1 MNGPQM
7 TDHGVLPSYQGDNLV
22 NLMAELERRLTGG
35 SPTRGLRSDL
45 AVLIPDK
52 RNYVLLVVD
61 GLGDCQLA
69 HPSAEVLR
77 RSRRAVLRA
86 PFPTTTTVGLS
97 SVATALAPM
106 KHGVIGYTQW
116 IPDLGRVVNMLQWA
130 DKWERV
136 NYDTTGFLP
145 APNLWERLNTA
156 GVRAVISHPVI
167 FEDSPFS
174 NMVYRGAERYGY
186 SSLYGIRPSE
196 LLDDGG
202 ATLMVVYLSSVDSN
216 AHMSGQRSLGYKRAL
231 EDTSRL
237 WGRLA
242 RTLPPDTALIGTADH
257 GHCDI
262 PADGIMRLG
271 RRLIE
276 GMECWGDGRVLMFN
290 GSVEQ
295 IQHVAQRTGAQYV
308 DADRLR
314 EWLGGGDPHPTLEQ
328 FPTAALLAPP
338 DTVILPDG
346 LGAHMVGHH
355 GGITPQELLIPLL
368 VA

>member
-1 MNGPQM
+1 MAARLSFDERCVISAM
-7 TDHGVLPSYQGDNLV
+7 VGVG
-22 NLMAELERRLTGG
+22 A
-35 SPTRGLRSDL
+35 
-45 AVLIPDK
+45 
-52 RNYVLLVVD
+52 
-61 GLGDCQLA
+61 
-69 HPSAEVLR
+69 SA
-77 RSRRAVLRA
+77 
-86 PFPTTTTVGLS
+86 GQ
-97 SVATALAPM
+97 
-106 KHGVIGYTQW
+106 I
-116 IPDLGRVVNMLQWA
+116 A

-196 LLDDGG
+196 LLDDAG

-231 EDTSRL
+231 EDTGRL

-262 PADGIMRLG
+262 PADGKIRLG
-271 RRLIE
+271 RHLIE

-290 GSVEQ
+290 GPVEQ

-308 DADRLR
+308 DGDRLSGMAGR
-314 EWLGGGDPHPTLEQ
+314 WGPAPRPRTVPNRRATSTTRYCDPARRPGRAHGRPPRRHHPTRTPHP
-328 FPTAALLAPP
+328 PTSRLDQPSWDHCSHIGIASLSIQSRRVGIPP
-338 DTVILPDG
+338 DVLRAFSYPPSVNRDAG
-346 LGAHMVGHH
+346 VG
-355 GGITPQELLIPLL
+355 GRFEGKERSTLSSGSSSSQRASPEMTADEICSQLLRLAGPL
-368 VA
+368 AE

>member
-1 MNGPQM
+1 M
-7 TDHGVLPSYQGDNLV
+7 L
-22 NLMAELERRLTGG
+22 
-35 SPTRGLRSDL
+35 
-45 AVLIPDK
+45 
-52 RNYVLLVVD
+52 LLVVD

-97 SVATALAPM
+97 SVAIS
-106 KHGVIGYTQW
+106 HGVIDGHGWERSAGDQTVA
-116 IPDLGRVVNMLQWA
+116 GGA

-196 LLDDGG
+196 LLDDAG

-231 EDTSRL
+231 EDTGRL

-262 PADGIMRLG
+262 PADGN
-271 RRLIE
+271 
-276 GMECWGDGRVLMFN
+276 WK
-290 GSVEQ
+290 
-295 IQHVAQRTGAQYV
+295 HKTGQASY
-308 DADRLR
+308 
-314 EWLGGGDPHPTLEQ
+314 
-328 FPTAALLAPP
+328 
-338 DTVILPDG
+338 
-346 LGAHMVGHH
+346 
-355 GGITPQELLIPLL
+355 
-368 VA
+368 